1 MLKQEFKYRI
11 ASICFLFLLAC
22 GKAETSQT
30 FTVTN
35 NLDITREQEIISIAA
50 ENVSN
55 LIQEYGIDNLLIREQ
70 DQEDY
75 LVSQSIDTDLNGDI
89 DEILFQATINAR
101 EKKTFIIEAIEN
113 GAGLKPKSDLT
124 TFSRFVADRHDYA
137 WENDRVAFRIYGSQN
152 PDSTSA
158 APAGGAIDAF
168 LKRVSYPVINKWYK
182 NNAEK
187 EGAYHID
194 TGEGHDPYQ
203 VGASRGIGGI
213 GIWDKDSLYVS
224 SNFISSKTITE
235 GPLRTIFEL
244 TFAPWDANGRK
255 VKETKRISLDL
266 GNHLS
271 RIEEILSSDKP
282 LPNVVAGITLHDKSG
297 EVKANTDEGWFRYWE
312 PMDDSALGT
321 AIVLDPSIV
330 SEFKDHRTESR
341 DQSHLFVFTKALE
354 NNMTFYAGFAWQKSG
369 HFKSAEEW
377 DNYLSEFSR
386 KLRSPLK
393 PEFIR

>member
-1 MLKQEFKYRI
+1 MLQ
-11 ASICFLFLLAC
+11 LLLAC

-50 ENVSN
+50 EDVSN

-75 LVSQSIDTDLNGDI
+75 LVSQSIDTDLDGDI
-89 DEILFQATINAR
+89 DEILFHATINAR
-101 EKKTFIIEAIEN
+101 EKKTFIIEDIEN

-235 GPLRTIFEL
+235 
-244 TFAPWDANGRK
+244 
-255 VKETKRISLDL
+255 
-266 GNHLS
+266 
-271 RIEEILSSDKP
+271 
-282 LPNVVAGITLHDKSG
+282 
-297 EVKANTDEGWFRYWE
+297 
-312 PMDDSALGT
+312 
-321 AIVLDPSIV
+321 
-330 SEFKDHRTESR
+330 
-341 DQSHLFVFTKALE
+341 
-354 NNMTFYAGFAWQKSG
+354 
-369 HFKSAEEW
+369 
-377 DNYLSEFSR
+377 
-386 KLRSPLK
+386 
-393 PEFIR
+393 